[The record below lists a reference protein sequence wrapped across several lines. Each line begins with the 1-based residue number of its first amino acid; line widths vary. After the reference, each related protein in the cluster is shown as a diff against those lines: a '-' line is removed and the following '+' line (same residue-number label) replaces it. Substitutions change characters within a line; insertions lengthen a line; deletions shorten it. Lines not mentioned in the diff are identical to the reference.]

1 MKEYDSLPRRDD
13 NRLTSTFIVAAL
25 GLDLLVVALSTC
37 RGVPAAD
44 ASENRL
50 DEQSNWCLLFWIKP
64 WCPMLG
70 STLLLITH
78 TFLF

>member
-25 GLDLLVVALSTC
+25 GLDLLIVALSTC

-44 ASENRL
+44 ASENRA
-50 DEQSNWCLLFWIKP
+50 
-64 WCPMLG
+64 
-70 STLLLITH
+70 
-78 TFLF
+78 